1 MGIFSELRDRRL
13 FQIVASYLAA
23 GWIALEV
30 VDQLVSRGVLPSV
43 VYTIVLLAYL
53 CGIPAALLIGWYH
66 GEKGEQKAPRAEVAM
81 LSVIGI
87 VFLVFSSFTV
97 RDYRAERIARI
108 AAQREAGNDLR
119 KIGVL
124 YFRDYTP
131 GAEYQHVADGLTES
145 LIDELTRVPALQVIT
160 RNGAALFRGK
170 DVPRDSIGA
179 VLGIGTLVDG
189 TIEKTGEKLRITVRL
204 FDAQSGSEFRSTT
217 IETAASEVLSARDQ
231 LVEDVAQLLRS
242 WLGNEVKVRQ
252 GGQRIAN
259 SQAWTLYQRAERAR
273 KQAES
278 SIRHGDTHGA
288 ANAWAQADS
297 LAAQAELLAPEW
309 AEPIVMRG
317 STAYRRSRTA
327 HGHAD
332 VLRFADQA
340 LGHAERAL
348 ELSAT
353 HAPALEL
360 RGTARYWKYLRTR
373 ADDPDGASRL
383 LAQAQAD
390 LEEAVRIDPLLAS
403 AHSTL
408 SHLLYREDVSS
419 ALLAARRAYE
429 ADAYLDVAPEVL
441 YRLTN
446 GNYDIENFDQ
456 MEKWC
461 NEAARRFPD
470 DLRFTEC
477 QLVLMTTRQ
486 QEPDVDRAWSLLAQ
500 LERLAPD
507 QSRAFKRASGTMLVG
522 GTIARASRVGGGNA
536 ALADSARAVLM
547 KARSLMTPEVDPEQS
562 LLPETAYMYTLLGDN
577 RSAIELLRRHAA
589 VNPHYSFEHH
599 WWWRELRGTPEFQPL
614 LAQRQQSAAQSAH

>member
-1 MGIFSELRDRRL
+1 MGIFAELRDRRL

-30 VDQLVSRGVLPSV
+30 VDQLVSRGVFADV
-43 VYTIVLLAYL
+43 IYTIVLIAYL
-53 CGIPAALLIGWYH
+53 CGIGAALLVGWYH
-66 GEKGEQKAPRAEVAM
+66 GEKGVQKAPRTELAM
-81 LSVIGI
+81 LAGI
-87 VFLVFSSFTV
+87 AAMFLVFSSFEV
-97 RDYRAERIARI
+97 RDYRTERMRRD

-170 DVPRDSIGA
+170 DVSRDSIGS
-179 VLGIGTLVDG
+179 VLGVGTLVDG
-189 TIEKTGEKLRITVRL
+189 TLEKAGDKLRITVRL
-204 FDAQSGSEFRSTT
+204 FDAESGSEFRSTT
-217 IETAASEVLSARDQ
+217 IETSAADVLAARDQ
-231 LVEDVAQLLRS
+231 LVEDVARLLRS

-278 SIRHGDTHGA
+278 SVRHGDSHGA
-288 ANAWAQADS
+288 ANAWAQSDS

-309 AEPIVMRG
+309 AEPIVLRG
-317 STAYRRSRTA
+317 LTAYRRSRTA
-327 HGHAD
+327 HGDAD
-332 VLRFADQA
+332 VLQFANHA

-348 ELSAT
+348 ELNAT
-353 HAPALEL
+353 HAQALEL
-360 RGTARYWKYLRTR
+360 RGTTRYWKYLRTR
-373 ADDPDGASRL
+373 NNDPVGASAL
-383 LAQAQAD
+383 LTQAKAD

-408 SHLLYREDVSS
+408 SHLLYRDNVSA
-419 ALLAARRAYE
+419 ALLAAQRAYE

-446 GNYDIENFDQ
+446 GNYDVENFDQ

-461 NEAARRFPD
+461 DEASRRFPE

-477 QLVLMTTRQ
+477 QLVLLTTRQ
-486 QEPDVDRAWSLLAQ
+486 RKPDIARAWTLLAQ
-500 LERLAPD
+500 LEKLAPEH
-507 QSRAFKRASGTMLVG
+507 SRPFKRAMGTMLVG
-522 GTIARASRVGGGNA
+522 GTIARGSREGAGDS
-536 ALADSARAVLM
+536 ALADSARLVLQR
-547 KARSLMTPEVDPEQS
+547 ARSMMTPEVDPDQS

-577 RSAIELLRRHAA
+577 KSAIELLRRHAA
-589 VNPHYSFEHH
+589 VNQHYSFEHH
-599 WWWRELRGTPEFQPL
+599 WWWRELRGTAEFQPL
-614 LAQRQQSAAQSAH
+614 LAHRQHAPEAKGH